1 MDSSKGQNKD
11 VSTANA
17 PHRPWSHATN
27 MDPKTEKEFTIQPI
41 TENKG
46 VDPKFAA
53 HSANPGPAI
62 AQNMPAQEGSKEE
75 RQARKDALNK

>member
-11 VSTANA
+11 VSTINA
-17 PHRPWSHATN
+17 DNRPLSHAAN
-27 MDPKTEKEFTIQPI
+27 MDSKTEKEFTIQPI

-62 AQNMPAQEGSKEE
+62 AQNMPAQEGTKEE

>member
-11 VSTANA
+11 VSTINA
-17 PHRPWSHATN
+17 RNGPLSHATN
-27 MDPKTEKEFTIQPI
+27 VDSKTEKEFTIQPI
-41 TENKG
+41 TEQKS

-62 AQNMPAQEGSKEE
+62 AQDMPAQEGTKEE